1 MAGCSTTFSD
11 EEHLLFSDASSEEDD
26 FTTDIE
32 VLSESEVEDDDIG
45 IQNNVNIDP
54 VWVKTPPQFGV
65 AEFDFTGNSGV
76 NTDIVDNDEPLFL
89 FELIFTDEL
98 IDHIVE
104 MTNKYAAQQTADPT
118 FKISSRLKRWKEV
131 TANEIRLLI
140 GFILYQGV
148 VCKPT
153 YAHYSTSN
161 WFYFV
166 PRGSM

>member
-1 MAGCSTTFSD
+1 MAGGLTTFID

-26 FTTDIE
+26 FITDIE
-32 VLSESEVEDDDIG
+32 VLSESEIDDDDIG

-54 VWVKTPPQFGV
+54 VWVKTP
-65 AEFDFTGNSGV
+65 
-76 NTDIVDNDEPLFL
+76 IL

-104 MTNKYAAQQTADPT
+104 MSNKCAAQQMADST

-153 YAHYSTSN
+153 YAHYFTSN

-166 PRGSM
+166 PKCSM